1 MKNILLT
8 LILGVLLSLV
18 PTTEAKA
25 QRIEYDSLGIPHA
38 CTNYEFHSRQNRQI
52 RVGRL
57 LVYTAGIAAVVII
70 ANAATDNDS
79 WDENMSHLG
88 EQSAYALG
96 AAIGAVIVVRIAKWD
111 VKLKTGIGL

>member
-1 MKNILLT
+1 MKTLLLILT
-8 LILGVLLSLV
+8 LGVLLSLV
-18 PTTEAKA
+18 SSEEVTA

-38 CTNYEFHSRQNRQI
+38 STDYARHKKDNQRI

-57 LVYTAGIAAVVII
+57 LAYTVGIAAVVVI
-70 ANAATDNDS
+70 ANAATDNDN
-79 WDENMSHLG
+79 WNENMNHLG